1 MSNLEIYER
10 LRKCPKEALKPITGG
25 RLKGMSDIN
34 PMWRI
39 KMLTDT
45 FGTCGFGWYTK
56 IVRTWIE
63 DGKDGE
69 KTANIEIEL
78 YVKMGG
84 EWSMPIQGIGGS
96 SLVVQE
102 RNGLYTDDE
111 CYKKAY
117 TDAISVACKALGMA
131 ADVYFDKDTSSK
143 YPTQPREDAPRATN
157 IKPQTNTAPETVQTV
172 KCTECGADVDPA
184 MAART
189 QKAFGVTLCKECG
202 IKRSQ
207 KAGGNNNNG

>member
-1 MSNLEIYER
+1 MNNLEIYER
-10 LRKCPKEALKPITGG
+10 LRSCPKEALKPITGG

-39 KMLTDT
+39 KMLTGT
-45 FGTCGFGWYTK
+45 FGACGFGWYTK

-69 KTANIEIEL
+69 RTANIEIEL

-96 SLVVQE
+96 SLVVSE

-143 YPTQPREDAPRATN
+143 YPTTPKEEAPKAQAP
-157 IKPQTNTAPETVQTV
+157 KVETAPVI
-172 KCTECGADVDPA
+172 KCTECGAIVEPA

-189 QKAFGVTLCKECG
+189 TKAFDVCLCRECG

-207 KAGGNNNNG
+207 QAGGNNNG